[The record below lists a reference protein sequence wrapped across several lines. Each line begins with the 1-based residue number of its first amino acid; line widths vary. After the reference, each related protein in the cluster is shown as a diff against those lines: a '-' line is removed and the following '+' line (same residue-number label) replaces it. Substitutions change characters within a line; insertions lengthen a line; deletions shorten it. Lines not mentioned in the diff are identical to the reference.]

1 MNQTLLSME
10 YGFDILFYFGID
22 SNIIIDL
29 YLLGLLKKRGVM
41 AIDEL
46 LFFSGG
52 FRFGHWVLIFLIN
65 LAMRSYSIKLYL
77 FYPDTL
83 SAIPNFLISNQIIK
97 NRNE

>member
-41 AIDEL
+41 AMDRVVIL
-46 LFFSGG
+46 LGRVSL
-52 FRFGHWVLIFLIN
+52 GHWVLIFLIN

-77 FYPDTL
+77 FYISDTL
-83 SAIPNFLISNQIIK
+83 FGNP
-97 NRNE
+97 